1 MRASFLS
8 CLLLYSIRPVNASN
22 PPRKAFA
29 RMYVTSVN
37 LTAGT
42 YAAVKDEGGRLSPDL
57 PDVTR
62 LEVKVVDGEEGQ
74 LVSLSAIVNGTF
86 ISSGHEWPVVWY
98 GKSFLN
104 LSRLGHIPVSESP
117 DCFRFSTKCVGPDF
131 ARLFYLQS
139 NKPPGGDPSV
149 IFCINGL
156 ELLVGIGAVRV
167 RKKWQAS
174 TYGFRTI
181 LGVSTSSGS
190 DDTQW
195 QTVPPPPSPK
205 KKERPSEDVADRPS
219 EGIERKKRKDVR
231 SNGVHL
237 VTQGSDQNSNPSTE
251 TLNSEASFLP
261 SSVVA
266 SSRHGTVGSVL
277 VALMSITLPD
287 GEYVVVNTELDLLR
301 SVVAEIE
308 TVPPSDYRWVRLSF
322 DVNGAP
328 VTLETMALSF
338 DGCLELDFS
347 DEFNS
352 LALLLLQSA
361 LEVRE
366 ILPES
371 FRLLREPGDGWS
383 LVFHVNPDPSGT
395 VVEIRAPLL
404 VSPADAG

>member
-1 MRASFLS
+1 MRASFLP
-8 CLLLYSIRPVNASN
+8 CLLLYSIRSVNASN

-29 RMYVTSVN
+29 RM
-37 LTAGT
+37 
-42 YAAVKDEGGRLSPDL
+42 
-57 PDVTR
+57 
-62 LEVKVVDGEEGQ
+62 
-74 LVSLSAIVNGTF
+74 
-86 ISSGHEWPVVWY
+86 
-98 GKSFLN
+98 
-104 LSRLGHIPVSESP
+104 LGHIPVSKSP

-131 ARLFYLQS
+131 ARLLYLQS

-167 RKKWQAS
+167 WRKWQAS
-174 TYGFRTI
+174 THGFRTI
-181 LGVSTSSGS
+181 LGASTSSGS
-190 DDTQW
+190 DDNRW
-195 QTVPPPPSPK
+195 RTVPPPLPK
-205 KKERPSEDVADRPS
+205 RKERPRDFVADVSSKGTRK
-219 EGIERKKRKDVR
+219 KKRKDVR

-237 VTQGSDQNSNPSTE
+237 VTQGSDQNLNPSTE

-277 VALMSITLPD
+277 VALMSSTLPD

-301 SVVAEIE
+301 SVLAEIE
-308 TVPPSDYRWVRLSF
+308 TVPPTDYRWVRLSF

-328 VTLETMALSF
+328 VTLETIALSF

-383 LVFHVNPDPSGT
+383 LVFHVNPDTSGT

-404 VSPADAG
+404 VSSADAGQ